1 MPPPPAVRNPSEST
15 GKRPCPAEP
24 SIAHAMQCEFLSGR
38 IMHNPASEWNR
49 FHFYIQQPVQIFIAR
64 GKCSDI
70 DRIAYFR
77 DRVEQSIPADA
88 GRIRQAAVG
97 LGYAQNQMKLK
108 RQIYIIYLKG

>member
-1 MPPPPAVRNPSEST
+1 MPCNANFYLAGLCIIRPANGT
-15 GKRPCPAEP
+15 G
-24 SIAHAMQCEFLSGR
+24 SIF
-38 IMHNPASEWNR
+38 ASSNR
-49 FHFYIQQPVQIFIAR
+49 FKFSSQR